1 LAGLAV
7 KLASFPDVL
16 SPGTPLLQLRNVTKT
31 YQLRSVLWDRL
42 RRRRETLA
50 AVGGVSL
57 SVGVG
62 DIVGVVGESGSGK
75 STLGKIVVRLIRPTE
90 GAVLYRGVDV
100 SAQDGRALL
109 PYRRRVQMIFQD
121 THSSLN
127 PRKRVGR
134 LLAEALAANGM
145 PRDGRRAETA
155 RLLRLVGLDQVIQ
168 TRYPHELS
176 GGQRQRVGI
185 ARSLCMGPELLV
197 ADEPVSALDVSLQG
211 QIINLL
217 TRLRTELGLT
227 MIFISHDLA
236 VVGRICTRIVVM
248 YAGRI
253 VEIGRPED
261 LMAVPAHPYTRALID
276 AVPKGLDGRGHR
288 RKPLAGAPPAPGET
302 VTGCQFRSRCPEAMA
317 ICASQMPDTVR
328 LSPDHD
334 VVCHL
339 AVGGERA

>member
-1 LAGLAV
+1 MTLRP
-7 KLASFPDVL
+7 FPDVL
-16 SPGTPLLQLRNVTKT
+16 PPGTPLLRLRDVTKT
-31 YQLRSVLWDRL
+31 YHLRSAFWDRL
-42 RRRRETLA
+42 RRRRATLA

-57 SVGVG
+57 AVNAG
-62 DIVGVVGESGSGK
+62 DILGVVGESGSGK
-75 STLGKIVVRLIRPTE
+75 STLGKIVVRLIPPTE

-100 SAQDGRALL
+100 SVQEGRALL
-109 PYRRRVQMIFQD
+109 PYRHRVQMIFQD

-134 LLAEALAANGM
+134 LLVEALAANGT
-145 PRDGRRAETA
+145 PRNNRRAEAA
-155 RLLRLVGLDQVIQ
+155 RLLRLVGLDQVIE

-185 ARSLCMGPELLV
+185 ARSLCMQPELLV

-217 TRLRTELGLT
+217 TRLRAELGLT

-236 VVGRICTRIVVM
+236 VVGRICTRIAVM

-261 LMAVPAHPYTRALID
+261 LMQAPVHPYTRALIE
-276 AVPKGLDGRGHR
+276 AVPKGLEGRAHR
-288 RKPLAGAPPAPGET
+288 RKPLAGAPPEPGET
-302 VTGCQFRSRCPEAMA
+302 LTGCPFRTRCPDAMA
-317 ICASQMPDTVR
+317 ICASLLPDTVR
-328 LSPDHD
+328 LARDHE

-339 AVGGERA
+339 ATTGERG